1 MTGFGREL
9 SGGGVG
15 REVEVFVEDD
25 AAVIPSGFATAV
37 MDRTVEVEN
46 KHSRRLD
53 TENM

>member
-1 MTGFGREL
+1 MA
-9 SGGGVG
+9 GGGIG

-46 KHSRRLD
+46 QYSRRLD
-53 TENM
+53 TEDM